1 MKTMKARKL
10 KISRILCISFMIII
24 ATAAGGYAQEI
35 SDTLAYNYKVDEFT
49 EVEFSNKYGN
59 IHVNTWEKDSL
70 KVLITRTSK
79 GSTEEQAASRLEE
92 NLKIDVV
99 ETRHY
104 IAFETNVDIGGYDLL
119 NEIKGVLSLEQNN
132 SKMVNVDYKVW
143 MPATL
148 DLVIDNKFGDIY
160 LPDLEGEVSIDHSYG
175 KLLSHDFGNK
185 INFNLKYSDA
195 RLNKLRYGKIN
206 LNSSELE
213 IKEAGSLIIDSHSS
227 TIQITQCDDLRID
240 SSHDDI
246 QADQVNTAELNT
258 NFSDVEMK
266 SVGSS
271 VYASSRYGTL
281 VINLW
286 DNNFDSINIQSDFT
300 DITINAKDPSVCFF
314 AEIEHQRGRL
324 MYPAS
329 ATDFTEKAVDKSE
342 SHYISSGNFGQCKN
356 PELKVSV
363 KINSSEFKL
372 IKNF

>member
-1 MKTMKARKL
+1 MKTMKVRKL
-10 KISRILCISFMIII
+10 KISKILCISLMITF
-24 ATAAGGYAQEI
+24 ATAAEGYAQELT
-35 SDTLAYNYKVDEFT
+35 DTSEYKYKVDEFT
-49 EVEFSNKYGN
+49 EVELSNKYGN

-92 NLKIDVV
+92 SLKIDVV

-104 IAFETNVDIGGYDLL
+104 ISFETNIDIGGYDLL

-143 MPATL
+143 IPANL

-160 LPDLEGEVSIDHSYG
+160 LPDLEGEISIDHSYG
-175 KLLSHDFGNK
+175 KLLAHDFSNK
-185 INFNLKYSDA
+185 IDFKLKYSDA
-195 RLNKLRYGKIN
+195 RMNKLRYGKIK
-206 LNSSELE
+206 LNSSELKV
-213 IKEAGSLIIDSHSS
+213 KEAGSLIIDSHSS
-227 TIQITQCDDLRID
+227 TIQFTQCDDLRID
-240 SSHDDI
+240 SSHDDL
-246 QADQVNTAELNT
+246 QADQIKTAELNT

-266 SVGSS
+266 SISSS

-281 VINLW
+281 SINLT
-286 DNNFDSINIQSDFT
+286 DNNFDSINVHSDFT
-300 DITINAKDPSVCFF
+300 DITLIVKDPSICFF
-314 AEIEHQRGRL
+314 AEVEHQRGRL

-342 SHYISSGNFGQCKN
+342 SHYISSGTFGQCNK

-363 KINSSEFKL
+363 NINSSEFKL